1 MPGISATPYED
12 NFRYF
17 NVVIAGP
24 AASPYEGESA
34 RVRVYRI
41 ATEPEKACANVHVQ
55 NAPMLSV
62 VQRTSLTIDTGDC

>member
-1 MPGISATPYED
+1 MMSSWCLVTTVPGISATPYED

-41 ATEPEKACANVHVQ
+41 ATEYVHVEI
-55 NAPMLSV
+55 AHTSV
-62 VQRTSLTIDTGDC
+62 AQRPLH